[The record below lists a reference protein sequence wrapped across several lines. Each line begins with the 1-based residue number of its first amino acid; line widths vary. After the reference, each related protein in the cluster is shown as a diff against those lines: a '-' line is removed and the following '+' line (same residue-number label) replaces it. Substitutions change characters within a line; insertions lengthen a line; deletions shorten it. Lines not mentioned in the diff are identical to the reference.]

1 MSPRQ
6 TEAEVIRSQIAD
18 LRARLREL
26 EPAPTREQV
35 KGALRA
41 QDAGS
46 TLKEYARTHHLDL
59 GALYRAASERRRW
72 ERRVREFGP
81 GLQQAGPEP

>member
-1 MSPRQ
+1 MTPGP
-6 TEAEVIRSQIAD
+6 TEAEFIRSQIGV

-26 EPAPTREQV
+26 EPLPTREQV
-35 KGALRA
+35 KAAMRA

-46 TLKEYARTHHLDL
+46 TLKEYARVYGLDL
-59 GALYRAASERRRW
+59 KALYRAAFDRRLW

-81 GLQQAGPEP
+81 GLHQAGPEP